1 MSVTLK
7 VGDRVRVKGRKKV
20 EGYHP
25 GDKGPVT
32 AVPKGRRWYFLVEMD
47 EDIPA
52 AGGVIFMESEI
63 EADV

>member
-1 MSVTLK
+1 MRVTLK

-25 GDKGPVT
+25 GDKGTVT
-32 AVPKGRRWYFLVEMD
+32 AASEGGWWYYLVQMD

-52 AGGVIFMESEI
+52 IGGVIFTEGEI